1 MMKPT
6 KLNLSREKFYNE
18 NKGKLTYGQ
27 MAGKP
32 PFENCRNAET
42 VRGWCKRVLMPNKCL
57 NIQATRT
64 SKKDKNTKLV
74 ELLKERGRTE
84 QEIQQIG
91 MKWNDA
97 FKIAKKA
104 ENFSCYI
111 QRNEYNERVMAL
123 IREIDNSVK
132 ILPRAF
138 TCSIQKEGQP
148 YLWTQFPRLN
158 NGGSIDRL
166 NLFPLADFHY
176 GHKACDVKTIKQ
188 DIEFVRANKNVY
200 AFLNGDI
207 IENASKLSVA
217 SGVYEQTAMPN
228 EQISYIVKMLAPIAH
243 KIIFSIQ
250 GNHEERTYI
259 HLGID
264 IGQIIADKLNIPYF
278 REPVYVDLL
287 WRNYRWTLF
296 SQHGAS
302 FAQTKGG
309 KMNAATRPLTWNDF
323 TNFTV
328 YAHVH
333 DKISN
338 EITRIVRDPVNFRL
352 LLKKQYVIVCSA
364 YLKHFGTYGARKGY
378 PPTSRGRTML
388 KMFSNGKY
396 YVSQ

>member
-1 MMKPT
+1 MKPT
-6 KLNLSREKFYNE
+6 KLNLARERFYNE
-18 NKGKLTYGQ
+18 NKGKLTYKQ

-32 PFENCRNAET
+32 PFESCHSAES
-42 VRGWCKRVLMPNKCL
+42 VRGWCKRSLMPNKRL
-57 NIQATRT
+57 NKQATRT
-64 SKKDKNTKLV
+64 SATNKSSKLV
-74 ELLKERGRTE
+74 EFLKERGRTG
-84 QEIQQIG
+84 QELQQIG
-91 MKWNDA
+91 FEWADA
-97 FKIAKKA
+97 HKIAKRV
-104 ENFSCYI
+104 ENFNCYI
-111 QRNEYNERVMAL
+111 QRNEFNEKVMVL
-123 IREIDNSVK
+123 IRNIDNNVE

-138 TCSIQKEGQP
+138 SYSLQGEGQP
-148 YLWTQFPRLN
+148 YLWVKFPYLK

-166 NLFPLADFHY
+166 RLFPLADFHY
-176 GHKACDVKTIKQ
+176 GHIACDVKTIKQ

-200 AFLNGDI
+200 AFLNGDM

-217 SGVYEQTAMPN
+217 SGVYEQTTMPN
-228 EQISYIVKMLAPIAH
+228 EQISDIVKMLAPIAH

-250 GNHEERTYI
+250 GNHEERTYS

-264 IGQIIADKLNIPYF
+264 IGQVIADKLNIPYF

-287 WRNYRWTLF
+287 WRDYRWTLF

-302 FAQTKGG
+302 NAQTKGG
-309 KMNAATRPLTWNDF
+309 KMNAATRPIAWNDF

-352 LLKKQYVIVCSA
+352 LLKKQYVVVCSA

-378 PPTSRGRTML
+378 PPTSRGRTIL

-396 YVSQ
+396 YVSE